1 MKILHVSC
9 ADISGGAG
17 RAAYRLHKSLLSAG
31 QTSEMLVSNKGSGDF
46 TVNGASGRLD
56 EIWKKLRP
64 YFDRF
69 PLIFYPERSKAL
81 FSPAW
86 LPFSGIVER
95 IKLLQPD
102 IVHLHWVCEGTMR
115 IEDLAG
121 INVPVVWSLTDMWP
135 FTGGCHY
142 DDNCGRYVNDCGS
155 CPLLKST
162 KARDLSHR
170 VWSRKRNVYKSLDLT
185 VVGKSR
191 WVAAAASESS
201 LMREKKVVVLPNPI
215 DTAVFSPLEKSLAKK
230 LLNLPLD
237 KKFILFGA
245 NEATDDPRK
254 GFKELSAALQIIGSE
269 DVELVIFGSNR
280 PRKPPEFP
288 FKSHYIGN
296 LRDDL
301 SLRILYSAAEVMVVP
316 SLQENLS
323 NAILES
329 LACGTPVVSFNIG
342 GNSDLV
348 DHAQNGY
355 LSAPL
360 DVEDLAKGI
369 IWVLNSP
376 EYEGL
381 CSAAREKVL
390 RLFDSRIV
398 AARYISLYEE
408 ILNTRR

>member
-31 QTSEMLVSNKGSGDF
+31 QASEMLVSNKGSGDF

-64 YFDRF
+64 YFDRV
-69 PLIFYPERSKAL
+69 PLIFYPDRSKAL

-86 LPFSGIVER
+86 LPFSGIAER
-95 IKLLQPD
+95 IKILQPD

-121 INVPVVWSLTDMWP
+121 INVPLVWSLTDMWP

-155 CPLLKST
+155 CPQLKST
-162 KARDLSHR
+162 KAKDLSHR
-170 VWSRKRNVYKSLDLT
+170 VWSRKKTVYKPLDLT
-185 VVGKSR
+185 IVGKSR
-191 WVAAAASESS
+191 WIAAAASESS

-215 DTAVFSPLEKSLAKK
+215 DTAVFSPLEKPLAKK

-254 GFKELSAALQIIGSE
+254 GFKELSAALQTIGSK

-360 DVEDLAKGI
+360 DVEDLARGI
-369 IWVLNSP
+369 TWVLNSP
-376 EYEGL
+376 KYEEL

-398 AARYISLYEE
+398 ASRYISLYEE
-408 ILNTRR
+408 ILNNRR